1 MESVTLMEFSHEP
14 VLLEE
19 VVAALKPRAG
29 GVYLDGT
36 VGGGGHAAALLA
48 RAGQDALLI
57 GIDRDPAALAAA
69 GRRLATLPGRTILVR
84 GNFRDLKAILAEHG
98 IAAVDGVLLDLGVS
112 SHQVDQAE
120 RGFSYIHDGPLD
132 MRMDPSAPQSAADLV
147 NNLSA
152 DQLSRLFSEYG
163 EERYARRIAAAIVA
177 TRQSCPI
184 TRTSQLAAL
193 VSRAVPAAARS
204 DGHPAKRVFQ
214 ALRIAVNDELAV
226 IAPAIRDAADVLA
239 PGGRIAIIAFHSLED
254 RIVKETL
261 RELARGC
268 ICPPRQPICT
278 CGRQPAVALIT
289 RKPITASAEELAR
302 NPRAHSAK
310 LRIAEKLVGSGGKGG
325 RIA

>member
-1 MESVTLMEFSHEP
+1 MEFSHEP

-19 VVAALKPRAG
+19 VVAGLQPRPG
-29 GVYLDGT
+29 GIYLDGT

-69 GRRLATLPGRTILVR
+69 QRRLAAVSGRTILVR
-84 GNFRDLKAILAEHG
+84 GNFRDLKAILAAHG

-132 MRMDPSAPQSAADLV
+132 MRMDPDAPRSAVDLV
-147 NNLSA
+147 NGLTA
-152 DQLSRLFSEYG
+152 DELSRLFAEYG

-177 TRQSCPI
+177 ARRSCPI
-184 TRTSQLAAL
+184 TRTGQLAAI
-193 VSRAVPAAARS
+193 VSQAVPAAARF
-204 DGHPAKRVFQ
+204 DGHPAKRAFQ
-214 ALRIAVNDELAV
+214 ALRIAVNDELDV
-226 IAPAIRDAADVLA
+226 IAPAIRDAVDVLV
-239 PGGRIAIIAFHSLED
+239 PGGRIAVIAFHSLED

-268 ICPPRQPICT
+268 TCPPRQPVCT
-278 CGRQPAVALIT
+278 CGRQPAIALVT
-289 RKPITASAEELAR
+289 RKPITAGADELER

-310 LRIAEKLVGSGGKGG
+310 LRIAEKLAGSGGKGG